1 MSGLATTSH
10 YTMSRIDNDLEKYL
24 ADHTTPEDWVLA
36 ELTRISYLTTY
47 NPRMISGPQQGK
59 LLEMICLM
67 LKPAR
72 VLEIGT
78 FTGYSTICMAR
89 GSMPG
94 GHIDTI
100 EVNDELEDTIREYL
114 VKAGIAA
121 FVTLHIGNALEVIPT
136 LKHEYDMIYID
147 GDKREYPQYFELSF
161 PKLRVGGYMLA
172 DNVLWNGKV
181 LDSGAAD
188 THTKAIDRFNKMVQI
203 DPRVENVLLP
213 MRDGLMLIR
222 KVLE

>member
-1 MSGLATTSH
+1 
-10 YTMSRIDNDLEKYL
+10 MSRIDNDLEKYL
-24 ADHTTPEDWVLA
+24 ADHTTPEDRVLA

-59 LLEMICLM
+59 LLEVICRM

-89 GSMPG
+89 GSMPV

-114 VKAGIAA
+114 AKAEIAA

-136 LKHEYDMIYID
+136 LKHGYDMIYID
-147 GDKREYPQYFELSF
+147 GDKREYPEYYELSF

-181 LDSGAAD
+181 LESEAAD
-188 THTKAIDRFNKMVQI
+188 MHTKAIDRFNKMVQS

-222 KVLE
+222 KILE